1 MVKLL
6 ADAAFNGTAFDAA
19 LAQRPD
25 LDLIRVQDVGLRTAP
40 DPVILEWAATAGR
53 VLLTHDRQTM
63 PGFAYDR
70 VRAGL
75 PMPGVIVLRDEPE
88 RIGVLVEAVIL
99 VALCSE
105 RAEWVDRVEFKV

>member
-1 MVKLL
+1 VVKLL
-6 ADAAFNGTAFDAA
+6 ADAAFNGTAFDAV

-40 DPVILEWAATAGR
+40 DPVILEWAATTGR

-70 VRAGL
+70 VRARL
-75 PMPGVIVLRDEPE
+75 PMPGVIVLRDERE
-88 RIGVLVEAVIL
+88 RIGVLVEAVLL

-105 RAEWVDRVEFKV
+105 QAEWIDRVEFNL